1 MTEQYKKGMFVSNY
15 LDELDVHPITV
26 AEAVSNDNYR
36 KSYQLIKN
44 NPQISKAEFLEK
56 MGLIE
61 EED

>member
-1 MTEQYKKGMFVSNY
+1 MTEQYKKGVFIMDFLEDLGMNM
-15 LDELDVHPITV
+15 LTIGTTI
-26 AEAVSNDNYR
+26 DNEHLE

>member
-1 MTEQYKKGMFVSNY
+1 MTEQYKKGVFIMDFLEDLGMSITTIGTTID
-15 LDELDVHPITV
+15 DEHL
-26 AEAVSNDNYR
+26 E